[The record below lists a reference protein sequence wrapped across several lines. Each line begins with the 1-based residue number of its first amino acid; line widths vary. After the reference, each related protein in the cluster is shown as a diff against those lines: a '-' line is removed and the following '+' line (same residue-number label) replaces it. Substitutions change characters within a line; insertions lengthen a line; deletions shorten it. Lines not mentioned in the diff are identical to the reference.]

1 MNQEIDMS
9 STADEQQPRFDVVVV
24 GGGAA
29 GLSGA
34 LALGRARRSVLVVDA
49 GEPRNAPAGQ
59 VHNYLGRE
67 GTAPGELLAIGRA
80 EVAQYGVAVREGVAI
95 SAAATST
102 GFTVTLADG
111 GQVQARRLL
120 VATGLTDVL
129 PDVPGLA
136 GEWGRTV
143 LHCPYCH
150 GWEVRDQAVGVLGTG
165 AFAVHQALLFR
176 QWTTDVTLF
185 AHTAPPL
192 DDEQSEQLA
201 ARGITVVH
209 GTVAGWEGTGARMS
223 SGELVARQALVVAP
237 LFEASSPVLESL
249 GLRTSPVEMGGHV
262 FGHQYE
268 AGANGQT
275 SVPGVWVAGNVG
287 DLRAQVI
294 TSAAAGL
301 AAGAAINGDL
311 VTADTQHAVERARVL
326 GREAWEARYRSRA
339 EGIWS
344 GQPNAVL
351 VAEVAELAPGTALDV
366 GCGEGADAMWLA
378 ERGWQVTGVDISQV
392 ALDRAAAQGAARGLR
407 VDWVQADLLAE
418 PPAEAA
424 FDLVTAHFMQLP
436 TPERVALYD
445 RLAAAVRPGGTLLL
459 VGHHPLDMHTTI
471 GRPHLPEMF
480 FTAEELAV
488 RLDPE
493 VWQVQVVDA
502 RSRRATDPHGQQV
515 TIRDAVLRACK
526 R

>member
-1 MNQEIDMS
+1 
-9 STADEQQPRFDVVVV
+9 
-24 GGGAA
+24 
-29 GLSGA
+29 
-34 LALGRARRSVLVVDA
+34 
-49 GEPRNAPAGQ
+49 
-59 VHNYLGRE
+59 
-67 GTAPGELLAIGRA
+67 
-80 EVAQYGVAVREGVAI
+80 
-95 SAAATST
+95 
-102 GFTVTLADG
+102 
-111 GQVQARRLL
+111 
-120 VATGLTDVL
+120 
-129 PDVPGLA
+129 
-136 GEWGRTV
+136 
-143 LHCPYCH
+143 
-150 GWEVRDQAVGVLGTG
+150 VLGTG

-301 AAGAAINGDL
+301 AAGAAINADL

-351 VAEVAELAPGTALDV
+351 VAEVADLAPGTALDV

-418 PPAEAA
+418 PPTEAA